1 MLAAWC
7 GSMVAVCLPS
17 IKTLG
22 LISSSG
28 GKKGEKGM
36 RQESHLIIKGK
47 LEKNELNWYSQIVSI
62 NGHFKEIYGWIN
74 IFRSQL

>member
-1 MLAAWC
+1 
-7 GSMVAVCLPS
+7 MVVVCLPS

-36 RQESHLIIKGK
+36 RQESYLIIKGK
-47 LEKNELNWYSQIVSI
+47 LEKNELNWYSQMGSI
-62 NGHFKEIYGWIN
+62 NRHFKEIYG
-74 IFRSQL
+74 